1 MKNMHSFVIFRLII
15 FFYILISIHPN
26 NAFSQNR
33 STGDLI
39 NYIAS
44 PSSTNNGDGLFGS
57 ILNLEVTIYGNN
69 GEFIIK
75 KQDGTK
81 FTSSGL
87 MFLTCSSNGI
97 QVKKDIS
104 RQVSF
109 NINFN
114 SCIDDTPM
122 DFYASYEVDSTQVA
136 WVGPI
141 KVTPNKDNCP
151 QFQWI
156 EPNNNSFQFVPFLIK
171 GNAFD
176 LDKIKKVTI
185 AFIDSYGTHYNL
197 TAYNSSPD
205 SAKLYIQNKVDPTFF
220 GLNNGLIT
228 IGIYIVDTYD
238 RIGCD
243 SNNQPVSTVDI
254 YWKVGKL
261 EVTPQDSFITSGE
274 KGGNFSPESKYYTL
288 KNTGGTA
295 INFSISNTKN
305 WIDLSL
311 SNGRLEPNAS
321 KSLKVSINNY
331 ANLLNAGEHN
341 DKIQVK
347 NTTNHIGDTEI
358 PVFLTV
364 NEKPGKLEVTPQ
376 ETFFSSGEKGGDF
389 SPKSKEYTLKNT
401 GGTAINF
408 SISNTKNW
416 IDLSLSNGRLEPN
429 AITSLKVSI
438 NNYANQLDGGEHND
452 KVQVYNTTNHIGDT
466 EIPVSLAVNEKP
478 GKLEV
483 TPQETFFS
491 SGEKGGDFS
500 PKSKEYTLKNTG
512 GTAINFSISNTKNWI
527 DLSISNGSIEPNARI
542 SLKVSINNYANQ
554 LDAGEHNDNV
564 QVYNTTNH
572 IGDTEIPVYLA
583 VNEKPGK
590 LEVTPQETF
599 ISSGEKGGDFSPKSK
614 EYTLKNTGGTA
625 INFSISNTKNWIDL
639 SISNGSIEPNARTS
653 LKVSINNYANQL
665 DAGEHNDNVQVNN
678 TSNHQGDTQ
687 IPVYLTVDEKPG
699 KLEVTPQETF
709 ISSGEKGG
717 DFSPKSK
724 EYTLKNT
731 GGIAINIS
739 ISNTKNWIDL
749 SESNVRLEANSST
762 SIEVSINNYANQ
774 LDVGEHN
781 DKVQV
786 NNLTNHQG
794 DTQITVNLTV
804 NNKINEQTW
813 YKDFDGDGY
822 TDGVR
827 IESTIQLEGY
837 YSQTQ
842 LNNIL
847 LIDCDDNDPNVNP
860 GAIEVCD
867 NNKDDD
873 CYNGD
878 EQCNN
883 IGGEIHLPVPFI
895 PQVPPGN
902 WTETANCGPVC
913 FLMVD
918 SYHNNS
924 IPTVEDIRMIDDW
937 LLNEF
942 SLPINDYNGSTTT
955 LAQLERLAEEYG
967 EYEQS
972 NVNIH
977 RNWTIDD
984 ISNELTE
991 GYPVIVAVRLNMS
1004 NVISGSNGHF
1014 MVVIGIDENYIYV
1027 NDPGRSLESGRGSNM
1042 DYDHET
1048 FLQSWQTQNN
1058 SCLTIHSEIEG
1069 GGDSGS
1075 GITDVGSGDLP
1086 IESDSTS
1093 VTNDSNPK
1101 SVTPTTTPIDDD
1113 NGGGGCFLST
1123 LFSIYID

>member
-416 IDLSLSNGRLEPN
+416 IDLS
-429 AITSLKVSI
+429 
-438 NNYANQLDGGEHND
+438 
-452 KVQVYNTTNHIGDT
+452 
-466 EIPVSLAVNEKP
+466 
-478 GKLEV
+478 
-483 TPQETFFS
+483 
-491 SGEKGGDFS
+491 
-500 PKSKEYTLKNTG
+500 
-512 GTAINFSISNTKNWI
+512 
-527 DLSISNGSIEPNARI
+527 ISNGSIEPNARI
-542 SLKVSINNYANQ
+542 
-554 LDAGEHNDNV
+554 
-564 QVYNTTNH
+564 
-572 IGDTEIPVYLA
+572 
-583 VNEKPGK
+583 
-590 LEVTPQETF
+590 
-599 ISSGEKGGDFSPKSK
+599 
-614 EYTLKNTGGTA
+614 
-625 INFSISNTKNWIDL
+625 
-639 SISNGSIEPNARTS
+639 S